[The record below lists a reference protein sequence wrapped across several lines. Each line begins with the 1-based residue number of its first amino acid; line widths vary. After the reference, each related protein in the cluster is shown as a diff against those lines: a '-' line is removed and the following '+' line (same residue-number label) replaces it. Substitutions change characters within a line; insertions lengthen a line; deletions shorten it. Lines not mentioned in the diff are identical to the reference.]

1 MNRRRALIFFMFLCS
16 ALSAADAQ
24 VFDPAQVGPPLSQ
37 APPELY
43 LPIGAV
49 PALGVHTSPKF
60 CNFRGL
66 FVVSAQAGTQG
77 PQRSKPNTWPRIPAF
92 AGMTETGEDVCMP

>member
-24 VFDPAQVGPPLSQ
+24 VFDPTKVGPPLSQ

-66 FVVSAQAGTQG
+66 FVVPAQAGTQG
-77 PQRSKPNTWPRIPAF
+77 PHASKPDTWPLDTRF
-92 AGMTETGEDVCMP
+92 RGHDGNG